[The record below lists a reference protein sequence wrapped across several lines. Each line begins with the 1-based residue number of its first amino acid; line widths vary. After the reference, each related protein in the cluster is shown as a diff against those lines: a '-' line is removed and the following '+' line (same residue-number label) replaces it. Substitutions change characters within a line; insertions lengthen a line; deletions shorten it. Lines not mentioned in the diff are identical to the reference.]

1 MKLAEYLAAGCAVV
15 APGSAN
21 VRELVGD
28 GEAALLCGSGPEPS
42 PRELQEAIVRL
53 LGDAGLRARLGV
65 AARRRVQERGLLWE
79 ENARRIEEELAAL
92 GTPGARR
99 DAPAAGFEARPC

>member
-1 MKLAEYLAAGCAVV
+1 V

-28 GEAALLCGSGPEPS
+28 GEAALLCGSGSEPS

-53 LGDAGLRARLGV
+53 LGDPGLRTLLGA
-65 AARRRVQERGLLWE
+65 AARRRAQERGLLWE
-79 ENARRIEEELAAL
+79 ENVRRIEEELAAL
-92 GTPGARR
+92 GIPDARR